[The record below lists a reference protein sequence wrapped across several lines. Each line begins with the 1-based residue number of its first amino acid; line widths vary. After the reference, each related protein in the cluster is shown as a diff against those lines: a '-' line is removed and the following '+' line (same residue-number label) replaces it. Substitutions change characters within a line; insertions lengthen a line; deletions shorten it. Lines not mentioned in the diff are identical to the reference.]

1 MRSKTM
7 LIGSVLLSCAL
18 LVTGCAKP
26 PQVELD
32 GLKAA
37 VSAAE
42 AAGAATYAG
51 TELGA
56 AREALNAVTA
66 EIDAQA
72 KKFALFRSYKKA
84 LELIGDAN
92 NKAKAA
98 SEAAVANK
106 AKAKGEAEA
115 AVTAA
120 KDAVTAVQTALTEL
134 EGCRRKPKGFAEDLA
149 QIKGR
154 VDAFVAGVSGLDSK
168 LSGEDYFGAKSEADS
183 LAGQAA
189 TLTADIAGAKT
200 KIKC

>member
-37 VSAAE
+37 ISAAE
-42 AAGAATYAG
+42 SAGAATYAG

-56 AREALNAVTA
+56 ARDAMNAVTA

-84 LELIGDAN
+84 LELIGTAN
-92 NKAKAA
+92 TAAKSAA
-98 SEAAVANK
+98 DAAVANK
-106 AKAKGEAEA
+106 AKAKADAEA

-120 KDAVTAVQTALTEL
+120 QEAVTAVQTALTEL

-154 VDAFVAGVSGLDSK
+154 VDAFVAGVSGLASK
-168 LSGEDYFGAKSEADS
+168 LGGEDFFGAKSEADS

-189 TLTADIAGAKT
+189 TLTADIAGAKE